1 MKRKRGRPA
10 QEKENTHATVE
21 GILALL
27 KLGVVLAVA
36 IAAPGAIRSLQF
48 LGKKNTKADTCLYPS
63 SARRTVERLWRQGVV
78 DVVDTKNGY
87 IVRLTD
93 KGKKLTL
100 SYDID
105 TMAIQKQEEWDGKWR
120 MVFFDI
126 PAGQIE
132 RIMFQRKLKNLG
144 FFQMQ
149 RSVYICPYPCEKE
162 IKFLREVWEMPHS
175 VKLATV
181 ERIENDSDL
190 RRHFRL

>member
-1 MKRKRGRPA
+1 M
-10 QEKENTHATVE
+10 
-21 GILALL
+21 
-27 KLGVVLAVA
+27 
-36 IAAPGAIRSLQF
+36 
-48 LGKKNTKADTCLYPS
+48 
-63 SARRTVERLWRQGVV
+63 
-78 DVVDTKNGY
+78 DTKNGY